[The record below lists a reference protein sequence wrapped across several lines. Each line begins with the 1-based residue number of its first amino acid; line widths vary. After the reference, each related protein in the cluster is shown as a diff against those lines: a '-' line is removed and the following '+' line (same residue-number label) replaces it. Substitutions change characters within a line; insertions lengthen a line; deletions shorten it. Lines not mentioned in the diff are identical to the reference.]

1 MLQSCFPVNNEVQT
15 MFPPILIPD
24 INSRELRNNV
34 NSTSQMFIFS
44 LCLDFFYVP
53 AKDLGKVG
61 EKQSIMSLPM

>member
-1 MLQSCFPVNNEVQT
+1 